1 MPGVARGLY
10 LDLSQCFV
18 KCFVLACIFRF
29 KGKQLVTK
37 HGVGVGSRLKET
49 DCTGQFFQCQFGS
62 QDAQLI
68 AMIELVWLCC

>member
-37 HGVGVGSRLKET
+37 HGVGVGSRLKKP
-49 DCTGQFFQCQFGS
+49 
-62 QDAQLI
+62 I
-68 AMIELVWLCC
+68 APASSSSPSLEAKMRN